1 MKWLRAWIFRSAG
14 LFRTERREQEL
25 ADEME
30 SHLQMHMEDYL
41 RSGMTREQARRD
53 AILKLGGVEQ
63 TKQTYRER
71 GTIPWIE
78 NLLRDMSYALRQ
90 LRKSPG
96 FALTAILTL
105 ALGIGVATAMFAI
118 VDGVLVRPLAF
129 PHAQQFYIPVGIDA
143 TGEEMYGMKYAEI
156 KEWQEATR
164 NSADIAFERGDPDIL
179 DTPSGAQL
187 IYRESISANLL
198 RTLGVQPMLGRG
210 FLPQEY
216 EDGQSHVALLSYTT
230 WRELFASNPKI
241 LGQTVRIGGARY
253 AVIGIMPPHFEYPL
267 WGNKIEVWTPV
278 ARSVLLD
285 EQEYMNHMPIL
296 RLKPGVKPAIVQAEL
311 SSVQGRIAQAVKPG
325 DEVATHVRLTALR
338 DSIVTDVRPALTAL
352 EIAVV
357 LIWLIA
363 CCNVAGLLL
372 ARLASRR
379 VEIAVRGA
387 LGAGK
392 WRIVRQFLTESL
404 LLSVA
409 GALSGLCLAIF
420 TLQIFRRTLAQ
431 QLPLARNIHLNPAV
445 LLALVCFTLLTGLIF
460 GSIPAILAARAPLE
474 ETLKS
479 GGPTGSRDRWQARL
493 RNGLLICEIAVSMIL
508 LVGAGLMLRT
518 VYALQHV
525 PLGFRTDHIV
535 LTSFTI
541 PNYDYK
547 GRDMNT
553 ALWAPL
559 LERVQHV
566 PGVQF
571 ASLSTAMPI
580 GHSMDLQTAVYSP
593 GTTKS
598 EAMALI
604 RAASPDQLRVLGIRM
619 YAGRFFNAQDTP
631 TSMPV
636 AVVNRTFSQRYFSGQ
651 DAIGEPIRFGR
662 VPMRATIVGVL
673 DDVHQEKAATPS
685 QPEIYVCMNQLK
697 AGDSLYVPLLGW
709 FMELAVRTQTAPDAM
724 IPELR
729 RVIHS
734 QNPDL
739 VAGDFTTMNQAV
751 EDSIGSQRLAA
762 RVIGI
767 FGGLALLITVVG
779 MYGLLSYSVAQRTR
793 EIGIRMALGADRGR
807 VMGMVLRQALT
818 LLILGIAAG
827 LALAFWSTRLLHS
840 FLYGVST
847 HDPWTLVV
855 VPFVLALC
863 GALAAFIPA
872 RRAASIDPMRALR
885 SE

>member
-1 MKWLRAWIFRSAG
+1 MKWLRAWIFRLAG
-14 LFRTERREQEL
+14 LFHRDRQEQEL

-30 SHLQMHMEDYL
+30 SHVQMHIEDNL
-41 RSGMTREQARRD
+41 RYGMTPEQARRD
-53 AILKLGGVEQ
+53 AVLKLGGVEQ
-63 TKQTYRER
+63 AKQAYRER
-71 GTIPWIE
+71 STIPLFE
-78 NLLRDMSYALRQ
+78 NLLRDVSYGLRQ

-118 VDGVLVRPLAF
+118 VDGVLLRPLAF
-129 PHAQQFYIPVGIDA
+129 PHAQQLYTPVGIDA

-156 KEWQEATR
+156 KQWQEATR
-164 NSADIAFERGDPDIL
+164 NSADIAFERGDSDIL

-187 IYRESISANLL
+187 IYKETISANLL

-216 EDGQSHVALLSYTT
+216 EDGQSHVALLSYVT

-253 AVIGIMPPHFEYPL
+253 TVIGIMPPHFEYPL

-278 ARSVLLD
+278 ARSAFLD
-285 EQEYMNHMPIL
+285 KQEYMNHMPIL

-311 SSVQGRIAQAVKPG
+311 SSVQAHIAQTAKPG

-338 DSIVTDVRPALTAL
+338 DSVVAGVRPALTAL
-352 EIAVV
+352 EIAVI

-409 GALSGLCLAIF
+409 GALSGLGLAIF

-479 GGPTGSRDRWQARL
+479 GGPTGSRDRGQARL
-493 RNGLLICEIAVSMIL
+493 RNGLLIGEIAVSMIL

-541 PNYDYK
+541 PNYDYT
-547 GRDMNT
+547 GRDLNT
-553 ALWAPL
+553 ALWDPL

-571 ASLSTAMPI
+571 ASLSTVMPI
-580 GHSMDLQTAVYSP
+580 GHTMELLTDVYAP

-598 EAMALI
+598 DVTAVV
-604 RAASPDQLRVLGIRM
+604 RAASPDQLRVLDIRM

-631 TSMPV
+631 SSMPV
-636 AVVNRTFSQRYFSGQ
+636 VVVNRAFVRKYFSGR
-651 DAIGEPIRFGR
+651 DAIGKPIRFGR

-685 QPEIYVCMNQLK
+685 QPEIYVCMDQLK
-697 AGDSLYVPLLGW
+697 PGNALYVPLLGR
-709 FMELAVRTQTAPDAM
+709 FMELAVRTQTTPGAM

-729 RVIHS
+729 RVIHQPES
-734 QNPDL
+734 
-739 VAGDFTTMNQAV
+739 
-751 EDSIGSQRLAA
+751 
-762 RVIGI
+762 
-767 FGGLALLITVVG
+767 
-779 MYGLLSYSVAQRTR
+779 
-793 EIGIRMALGADRGR
+793 
-807 VMGMVLRQALT
+807 
-818 LLILGIAAG
+818 
-827 LALAFWSTRLLHS
+827 
-840 FLYGVST
+840 
-847 HDPWTLVV
+847 
-855 VPFVLALC
+855 
-863 GALAAFIPA
+863 
-872 RRAASIDPMRALR
+872 
-885 SE
+885 

>member
-1 MKWLRAWIFRSAG
+1 MTTLLNDLR
-14 LFRTERREQEL
+14 
-25 ADEME
+25 
-30 SHLQMHMEDYL
+30 Y
-41 RSGMTREQARRD
+41 
-53 AILKLGGVEQ
+53 AI
-63 TKQTYRER
+63 
-71 GTIPWIE
+71 
-78 NLLRDMSYALRQ
+78 RQ

-96 FALTAILTL
+96 FAATAILTL
-105 ALGIGVATAMFAI
+105 ALGIGVATTMFAI
-118 VDGVLVRPLAF
+118 VDGVLLRPLTF
-129 PHAQQFYIPVGIDA
+129 PRAQQLYTPVGIDA
-143 TGEEMYGMKYAEI
+143 KGEEEYGVKYAEI
-156 KEWQEATR
+156 KQWQEATR

-187 IYRESISANLL
+187 IYKETISANLL

-216 EDGQSHVALLSYTT
+216 EDSQSHVALLSYVT

-253 AVIGIMPPHFEYPL
+253 TVIGIMPPHFEYPL

-285 EQEYMNHMPIL
+285 EQEYLDHMPIL

-311 SSVQGRIAQAVKPG
+311 SSAQAHIAQAAKPG

-338 DSIVTDVRPALTAL
+338 DSIVADVRPALTAL
-352 EIAVV
+352 EIAVI

-404 LLSVA
+404 LLSTA
-409 GALSGLCLAIF
+409 GAVSGLGLAAFI
-420 TLQIFRRTLAQ
+420 LQIYRRTLAQ
-431 QLPLARNIHLNPAV
+431 QLPLAQNIHLNTVV
-445 LLALVCFTLLTGLIF
+445 LLALVSFTLLTGLIF

-479 GGPTGSRDRWQARL
+479 GGPTSSKDRGQARL
-493 RNGLLICEIAVSMIL
+493 RNGLLIGEIAVSVIL

-518 VYALQHV
+518 VYALRHV

-547 GRDMNT
+547 GRDLNT
-553 ALWAPL
+553 ALWDPL

-571 ASLSTAMPI
+571 ASLSTVMPI
-580 GHSMDLQTAVYSP
+580 GHAMELLTDVYAP

-598 EAMALI
+598 DVTAVV
-604 RAASPDQLRVLGIRM
+604 RASSPDQLRVLGIRM
-619 YAGRFFNAQDTP
+619 YAGRFFNAQDT
-631 TSMPV
+631 TSSMPV
-636 AVVNRTFSQRYFSGQ
+636 AVVNRAFVQRYFSGQ
-651 DAIGEPIRFGR
+651 NAIGEPIRFGT

-685 QPEIYVCMNQLK
+685 QPEIYVCMDQLK
-697 AGDSLYVPLLGW
+697 PGDSLYVPLLGW
-709 FMELAVRTQTAPDAM
+709 FMELAVRTRTAPGAI

-734 QNPDL
+734 ENPDL
-739 VAGDFTTMNQAV
+739 VVGDFTTMNQAV

-762 RVIGI
+762 QVIGV

-779 MYGLLSYSVAQRTR
+779 LYGLLSYSVAQRTR

-807 VMGMVLRQALT
+807 VMRMILRQALV
-818 LLILGIAAG
+818 LLLFGVAIG

-840 FLYGVST
+840 FLYGVGK
-847 HDPWTLVV
+847 HDPWTMAAVPCVLV
-855 VPFVLALC
+855 LC
-863 GALAAFIPA
+863 GIMAAYFPA
-872 RRAASIDPMRALR
+872 RRAASIDPMQALR
-885 SE
+885 TE

>member
-1 MKWLRAWIFRSAG
+1 MKPLKLMFHRRRLSAD
-14 LFRTERREQEL
+14 LSEEMQQHLEEKIEAL
-25 ADEME
+25 IAD
-30 SHLQMHMEDYL
+30 
-41 RSGMTREQARRD
+41 GMPHEEAIHAARR
-53 AILKLGGVEQ
+53 AFGNATLIEQ
-63 TKQTYRER
+63 RSRE
-71 GTIPWIE
+71 IWMWPLIE
-78 NLLRDMSYALRQ
+78 SIWADIKFALRQ

-96 FALTAILTL
+96 FTAAVVLTL
-105 ALGIGVATAMFAI
+105 ALGIGVATTMFAI
-118 VDGVLVRPLAF
+118 VDGVLLRPLPF
-129 PHAQQFYIPVGIDA
+129 PHAQQLYTPVGIDA

-156 KEWQEATR
+156 KLWQEATR
-164 NSADIAFERGDPDIL
+164 NSADIAFEHGDPGTL

-187 IYRESISANLL
+187 IFKESISADLL
-198 RTLGVQPMLGRG
+198 QILGVQPMLGRS

-216 EDGQSHVALLSYTT
+216 EDDQSHVALLSYIT

-241 LGQTVRIGGARY
+241 LGQTVRIGEARY
-253 AVIGIMPPHFEYPL
+253 TVIGIMPPRFEYPL
-267 WGNKIEVWTPV
+267 WGGKIEVWTPV
-278 ARSVLLD
+278 AGSALLHKVSLP
-285 EQEYMNHMPIL
+285 QEYMNMPIL
-296 RLKPGVKPAIVQAEL
+296 RLKPGVKPATVQAEL
-311 SSVQGRIAQAVKPG
+311 SSVQAHIAQAAKPG
-325 DEVATHVRLTALR
+325 EEVATHVRLTVLG
-338 DSIVTDVRPALTAL
+338 DSIVADVRPALTAL

-379 VEIAVRGA
+379 TEIAVRGA

-404 LLSVA
+404 LLSGA
-409 GALSGLCLAIF
+409 GALSGLGLAIF

-445 LLALVCFTLLTGLIF
+445 LLALVGLTLLTGLIF
-460 GSIPAILAARAPLE
+460 GSIPAILAARAPLV
-474 ETLKS
+474 ETLRS
-479 GGPTGSRDRWQARL
+479 GGPTTSRDRGQARL
-493 RNGLLICEIAVSMIL
+493 HNALLIGEIAISMIL

-525 PLGFRTDHIV
+525 PLGFRTDHII

-547 GRDMNT
+547 YRDLNT
-553 ALWAPL
+553 TLWGPL
-559 LERVQHV
+559 LESVQNL

-580 GHSMDLQTAVYSP
+580 GHSMDLQTVVYSP

-598 EAMALI
+598 DVMALI

-631 TSMPV
+631 SSMPV
-636 AVVNRTFSQRYFSGQ
+636 VVVNRVFVRRYFSGQ

-673 DDVHQEKAATPS
+673 DDVHQEKADTPS

-697 AGDSLYVPLLGW
+697 PADGLYTPLLGW

-729 RVIHS
+729 RVIHG
-734 QNPDL
+734 QNRDL

-767 FGGLALLITVVG
+767 FAGLALLITVVG
-779 MYGLLSYSVAQRTR
+779 LYGLLSYSVIQRTR
-793 EIGIRMALGADRGR
+793 EIGIRMALGANRGR

-827 LALAFWSTRLLHS
+827 LAMAFWSTRLLHS
-840 FLYGVST
+840 FLYGVGK
-847 HDPWTLVV
+847 HDPWTMAV
-855 VPFVLALC
+855 VPLLLLLC
-863 GALAAFIPA
+863 GVVSALVPA
-872 RRAASIDPMRALR
+872 RRAASIDPMIALR
-885 SE
+885 AE

>member
-1 MKWLRAWIFRSAG
+1 MSDFLSRLRFFFR
-14 LFRTERREQEL
+14 RRPSGELDEELQFHLEQ
-25 ADEME
+25 AT
-30 SHLQMHMEDYL
+30 QANIAA
-41 RSGMTREQARRD
+41 GMTPEEARRQARIAFGGVESAREQAYAQRPGWWMEPVLQDIR
-53 AILKLGGVEQ
+53 
-63 TKQTYRER
+63 
-71 GTIPWIE
+71 
-78 NLLRDMSYALRQ
+78 YALRE
-90 LRKSPG
+90 LRKSPE

-118 VDGVLVRPLAF
+118 VDGVLLRPLGF
-129 PHAQQFYIPVGIDA
+129 PHARQLYTPVGIDK

-156 KEWQEATR
+156 KQWQEATR

-187 IYRESISANLL
+187 IYKEAISANLL
-198 RTLGVQPMLGRG
+198 RILVVQPMLGRG
-210 FLPQEY
+210 FLPQEH
-216 EDGQSHVALLSYTT
+216 ENGQSHVALLSYTT

-241 LGQTVRIGGARY
+241 LGQTVRIGGAQY
-253 AVIGIMPPHFEYPL
+253 TVIGIMPPHFEYPL
-267 WGNKIEVWTPV
+267 WGNTVEVWTPV
-278 ARSVLLD
+278 ARSELLD
-285 EQEYMNHMPIL
+285 KQEYMNHMPIL

-311 SSVQGRIAQAVKPG
+311 SSVQAHIAQAAKPG

-338 DSIVTDVRPALTAL
+338 DSIVADVRPALTAL

-409 GALSGLCLAIF
+409 GALSGLGLAIF

-445 LLALVCFTLLTGLIF
+445 LLALVCFTLLTGLVF

-479 GGPTGSRDRWQARL
+479 GGPTGSRDRGQARL
-493 RNGLLICEIAVSMIL
+493 RNGLLIGEIAVSMIL

-518 VYALQHV
+518 VYALRHV

-547 GRDMNT
+547 GRDLNT
-553 ALWAPL
+553 SLWDPL
-559 LERVQHV
+559 LDRVQHL

-571 ASLSTAMPI
+571 ASLSTVMPI
-580 GHSMDLQTAVYSP
+580 GHARELLTAVYAP
-593 GTTKS
+593 GTAKS
-598 EAMALI
+598 DVTAVV

-619 YAGRFFNAQDTP
+619 FAGRFFNAQDTP
-631 TSMPV
+631 SSMPV
-636 AVVNRTFSQRYFSGQ
+636 IVVNRAFVQRYFSGQ
-651 DAIGEPIRFGR
+651 NAIGEPIRFGR

-697 AGDSLYVPLLGW
+697 PGDSLYIPLLGW

-729 RVIHS
+729 RVIHR

-751 EDSIGSQRLAA
+751 EDSISSQRLAA

-779 MYGLLSYSVAQRTR
+779 LYGLLSYSVAQRTR

-818 LLILGIAAG
+818 LLVLGIAAG
-827 LALAFWSTRLLHS
+827 LAMSFWSTRLLRS
-840 FLYGVST
+840 FLYGVGK
-847 HDPWTLVV
+847 HDPWTLAV
-855 VPFVLALC
+855 VPLLLLLC
-863 GALAAFIPA
+863 GAVSAFIPG
-872 RRAASIDPMRALR
+872 RRAASIDPMVALR
-885 SE
+885 HE

>member
-1 MKWLRAWIFRSAG
+1 MRELLSRLRFFFSRTPAG
-14 LFRTERREQEL
+14 ALDEELQFHLEQ
-25 ADEME
+25 AT
-30 SHLQMHMEDYL
+30 QANIAA
-41 RSGMTREQARRD
+41 GMTPEEAHRRAR
-53 AILKLGGVEQ
+53 IEFGGVESAREQ
-63 TKQTYRER
+63 TFVQRPGWWMETVLQDTRF
-71 GTIPWIE
+71 
-78 NLLRDMSYALRQ
+78 ALRQ
-90 LRKSPG
+90 LHKSLG

-118 VDGVLVRPLAF
+118 VDGVLLRPLAF
-129 PHAQQFYIPVGIDA
+129 PHAQQLYTPVGIDA
-143 TGEEMYGMKYAEI
+143 TGEEMYGVSYAEI
-156 KEWQEATR
+156 KQWQEATR
-164 NSADIAFERGDPDIL
+164 NSAEIAFERGDADIL

-187 IYRESISANLL
+187 IYKETISANLL

-210 FLPQEY
+210 FLPQEQ
-216 EDGQSHVALLSYTT
+216 EECQSHVALLSYAT
-230 WRELFASNPKI
+230 WRALFASNPKI
-241 LGQTVRIGGARY
+241 LGQAVRIGGQTY
-253 AVIGIMPPHFEYPL
+253 YVIGIMPPHFEYPL

-278 ARSVLLD
+278 ARSAL
-285 EQEYMNHMPIL
+285 ENKQEYMNHMPIL

-311 SSVQGRIAQAVKPG
+311 SSVQAHIAQAAKPG

-338 DSIVTDVRPALTAL
+338 DSIVAGVRPALTAL

-404 LLSVA
+404 LVSAA
-409 GALSGLCLAIF
+409 GAVIGLGLAVF
-420 TLQIFRRTLAQ
+420 TLQVFRRTLEK
-431 QLPLARNIHLNPAV
+431 QLPLTRNIHVNPAV
-445 LLALVCFTLLTGLIF
+445 LLALAGFTLLTGLIF

-479 GGPTGSRDRWQARL
+479 GGPTSSKDRGQARL
-493 RNGLLICEIAVSMIL
+493 RNGLLIGEIAVSMIL

-518 VYALQHV
+518 VYALRHV

-535 LTSFTI
+535 LTSFTV

-547 GRDMNT
+547 GRDLNT
-553 ALWAPL
+553 TLWDPL
-559 LERVQHV
+559 LERVQHL

-571 ASLSTAMPI
+571 ASLSTVMPI
-580 GHSMDLQTAVYSP
+580 GHTMELLTDVSTP

-598 EAMALI
+598 NVTAVV

-631 TSMPV
+631 SSMPV
-636 AVVNRTFSQRYFSGQ
+636 AVVNRAFVQRYFNGKN
-651 DAIGEPIRFGR
+651 AIGEPIRFGT

-673 DDVHQEKAATPS
+673 DDVHQEKAATPI
-685 QPEIYVCMNQLK
+685 QPEIYVCMDQLK
-697 AGDSLYVPLLGW
+697 PGNGLYIPLLGW
-709 FMELAVRTQTAPDAM
+709 FMELAIRTQTAPGAM

-729 RVIHS
+729 RVIHRE
-734 QNPDL
+734 NPDL
-739 VAGDFTTMNQAV
+739 VAGDFTTMKQAV

-762 RVIGI
+762 RVVGI

-779 MYGLLSYSVAQRTR
+779 LYGLLSYSVAQRTR
-793 EIGIRMALGADRGR
+793 EIGIRMALGADRAR
-807 VMGMVLRQALT
+807 VMGMVLRQALM
-818 LLILGIAAG
+818 LLILGIAMG

-840 FLYGVST
+840 FLYGVSK
-847 HDPWTLVV
+847 HDPWTLAA
-855 VPFVLALC
+855 VPLLLLLC
-863 GALAAFIPA
+863 GVISAFVPA
-872 RRAASIDPMRALR
+872 RRAAFVDPMVALR
-885 SE
+885 HE